1 MTEASFQKDQR
12 EGQNNCRRL
21 RSDGGVG
28 GGKVSYSMVGK

>member
-12 EGQNNCRRL
+12 EGQNNCRTL
-21 RSDGGVG
+21 RGDGGVG